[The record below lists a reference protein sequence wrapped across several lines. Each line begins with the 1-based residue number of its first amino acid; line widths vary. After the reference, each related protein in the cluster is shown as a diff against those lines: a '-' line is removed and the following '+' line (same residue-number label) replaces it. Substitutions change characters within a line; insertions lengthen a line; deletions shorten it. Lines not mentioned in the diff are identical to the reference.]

1 MVTLIAI
8 VELLLSVG
16 IAAVLISI
24 CLILNTIKA
33 RSKYVQYIVCVLIVI
48 FILLV
53 TVLIVYNGIIWF
65 NDDSLHLGLILG
77 LPALILITSAM
88 ILVLYDEPKFVFWHG
103 LLGISSWVLTLI
115 NVIALFWL
123 SNQLVN
129 DFSGLIHFIH
139 IIGGGGGL
147 AAGFANAL
155 FGTSGQ
161 RHLAKITGFV
171 TLGCW
176 WTAFLLG
183 LILL

>member
-1 MVTLIAI
+1 MVTLIAM
-8 VELLLSVG
+8 VELLLSIG
-16 IAAVLISI
+16 ISVVLVII
-24 CLILNTIKA
+24 CLILNNIKG
-33 RSKYVQYIVCVLIVI
+33 RGKNVQYIVLTLIVI

-53 TVLIVYNGIIWF
+53 TILTVINGILWF
-65 NDDSLHLGLILG
+65 NDESLHLGLILG
-77 LPALILITSAM
+77 LPALILITTAM
-88 ILVLYDEPKFVFWHG
+88 ILVLYDEPKYVFWHG
-103 LLGISSWVLTLI
+103 LLGISSWILTMI

-129 DFSGLIHFIH
+129 EFSGLVHFVH

-161 RHLAKITGFV
+161 RHLAKVTGFI

-183 LILL
+183 IFLL